1 MLDSQD
7 SAFSSHVAAPDLRG
21 LRYVCDDGPAIQ
33 RRRAGRGFVYSDSR
47 GKRITDPAVLSRIK
61 SLVIPPAWKDVWIC
75 PSADGHI
82 QATGRDARGRKQYR
96 YHSAYRERREEAKY
110 EHLLAFA
117 EALPIIRAAVAEHMS
132 LRGLPQLKVV
142 ATVVHL
148 LEATLIRVGND
159 EYAKQNESYGLT
171 TLKSGHVAVEGSEIR
186 FQFVG
191 KSGKQWSLTVRNRR
205 VAKIIRACQELPG
218 QELLQYLDEQKELRA
233 VSSGDVNAYLK
244 MVSGAGITAKD
255 FRTWAG
261 TVLAAR
267 FLKEAGGSESAA
279 KAKRNLSAAV
289 KRVAAALGNTP
300 AVCRKSYIHPLLCSA
315 YLDGGL
321 VFEAEAQGG
330 TPGLRPDEIELLA
343 LLRASRSA
351 HEKRPIA
358 RPLA

>member
-7 SAFSSHVAAPDLRG
+7 SAFSSDVALPDLGG
-21 LRYVCDDGPAIQ
+21 LRYVCDDGPAI
-33 RRRAGRGFVYSDSR
+33 RRRKAGRGFVYIDSK
-47 GKRITDPAVLSRIK
+47 GKRISDPAILSRIK
-61 SLVIPPAWKDVWIC
+61 SLVIPPAWTDVWIC
-75 PSADGHI
+75 PSAHGHI

-110 EHLLAFA
+110 EHLFAFA
-117 EALPIIRAAVAEHMS
+117 EALPTIRMTVAEHMS

-148 LEATLIRVGND
+148 LETTLIRVGND

-186 FQFVG
+186 FHFVG
-191 KSGKQWSLTVRNRR
+191 KSGKRWSLTMRNRR

-233 VSSGDVNAYLK
+233 VSSGDVNDYLRTIT
-244 MVSGAGITAKD
+244 GADITAKD

-267 FLKEAGGSESAA
+267 FLKEAGGPESAA
-279 KAKRNLSAAV
+279 MAKRNLSAAV
-289 KRVAAALGNTP
+289 KRVAVALGNTP
-300 AVCRKSYIHPLLCSA
+300 AVCRKSYIHPILCSA

-321 VFEAEAQGG
+321 VFEAGAEGG
-330 TPGLRPDEIELLA
+330 TSGLRPDEIALLA
-343 LLRASRSA
+343 LLRVSRPA
-351 HEKRPIA
+351 P
-358 RPLA
+358 